1 MGVNT
6 MKKILI
12 ILLLFCNL
20 ITSSFSKEIRSR
32 FGFYIDVPDG
42 LTAVQNLNIEE
53 LLKDYEGKD
62 IDMDAF
68 NDIMAG
74 VSKQNMNVEYFFPS
88 DLDPVKN
95 AININIQEG
104 DVNDIFIVGLKEMC
118 KIYQKEYSRLFN
130 KNIKQY
136 ECKQTS
142 EFSPKFNPVIFLIH
156 DGAKNYLIQYQFQ
169 VKSGLATLTIGC
181 DTNQNCNTMQT
192 MGRKMIKSI
201 NY

>member
-12 ILLLFCNL
+12 IFLLFCNL

-32 FGFYIDVPDG
+32 FGFYIDVPNG

-53 LLKDYEGKD
+53 LLKDYEGKE
-62 IDMDAF
+62 IDMNAF

-74 VSKQNMNVEYFFPS
+74 VSKQNMNVEYFFPN

-95 AININIQEG
+95 SININIQQG
-104 DVNDIFIVGLKEMC
+104 NINDIFSLGMKEMC
-118 KIYQKEYSRLFN
+118 PIYQKEYSRLFK

-142 EFSPKFNPVIFLIH
+142 EFSPKFNPVIFLVH

-169 VKSGLATLTIGC
+169 VNSGLATLTIGC

>member
-74 VSKQNMNVEYFFPS
+74 VSKKNMNVEYFFPS

-169 VKSGLATLTIGC
+169 VKAGLATLTIGC

-192 MGRKMIKSI
+192 MARKMIKSI

>member
-53 LLKDYEGKD
+53 LLKDYEGKE
-62 IDMDAF
+62 IDMNAF

-95 AININIQEG
+95 AININIQDG

-118 KIYQKEYSRLFN
+118 KIYQKEYSRIFN

-136 ECKQTS
+136 ECKQTN

-192 MGRKMIKSI
+192 MGKRMIRSI

>member
-1 MGVNT
+1 MGVNI

-20 ITSSFSKEIRSR
+20 ITNSFSKEIRSR

-53 LLKDYEGKD
+53 LLKDYEGKE
-62 IDMDAF
+62 IDMNAF

-95 AININIQEG
+95 AININIQDG
-104 DVNDIFIVGLKEMC
+104 DVNDISIVGMKEMC
-118 KIYQKEYSRLFN
+118 KIFQKEYSRLFN

>member
-42 LTAVQNLNIEE
+42 LTAVQNLNMDE
-53 LLKDYEGKD
+53 LLKDYEGKE
-62 IDMDAF
+62 IDMNAF

-74 VSKQNMNVEYFFPS
+74 VSKQNMNIEYFFPS
-88 DLDPVKN
+88 DLDPVEN
-95 AININIQEG
+95 SININIQEG
-104 DVNDIFIVGLKEMC
+104 NVNDISIVGLKEMC
-118 KIYQKEYSRLFN
+118 KIYQQEYSRLFN

-142 EFSPKFNPVIFLIH
+142 QFSPKFNPVIFFIH

-181 DTNQNCNTMQT
+181 DTNQNCNTMQK
-192 MGRKMIKSI
+192 MGIKMIKSI

>member
-74 VSKQNMNVEYFFPS
+74 VSKKNMNVEYFFPS

>member
-6 MKKILI
+6 MKKIFI

-68 NDIMAG
+68 NDVMAG

-95 AININIQEG
+95 SINLNIQQG
-104 DVNDIFIVGLKEMC
+104 NIKDLFSLGMKELC
-118 KIYQKEYSRLFN
+118 KLYPREFSKLF
-130 KNIKQY
+130 KKKIKQY

-169 VKSGLATLTIGC
+169 VKSGLATMTIGC
-181 DTNQNCNTMQT
+181 DTNQNCNTMQK
-192 MGRKMIKSI
+192 MGRNMIKSI

>member
-42 LTAVQNLNIEE
+42 LTAVQNLNMDE
-53 LLKDYEGKD
+53 LLKDYEGKE
-62 IDMDAF
+62 IDMNAF

-74 VSKQNMNVEYFFPS
+74 VSKQNMNIEYFFPS
-88 DLDPVKN
+88 DLDPVEN
-95 AININIQEG
+95 SININIQEG
-104 DVNDIFIVGLKEMC
+104 NVNDISIVGLKEMC
-118 KIYQKEYSRLFN
+118 KIYQQEYSRLFN

-142 EFSPKFNPVIFLIH
+142 EFSPKFNPVIFFIH

-169 VKSGLATLTIGC
+169 VKSGLATMTIGC
-181 DTNQNCNTMQT
+181 DTNQNCNTMQK
-192 MGRKMIKSI
+192 MGRNMIKSI